1 MAGLSAA
8 TLAIPAKS
16 NSNQLGFITGTIM
29 TFLPEGARRRVSL
42 TFRPGEGLLLTG
54 LDGRVEEI
62 EPNFDLN
69 V

>member
-1 MAGLSAA
+1 MTDDPPPVAGA
-8 TLAIPAKS
+8 
-16 NSNQLGFITGTIM
+16 
-29 TFLPEGARRRVSL
+29 RRVSL

>member
-1 MAGLSAA
+1 M
-8 TLAIPAKS
+8 
-16 NSNQLGFITGTIM
+16 
-29 TFLPEGARRRVSL
+29 RRRVSL

-54 LDGRVEEI
+54 MDGSVEEI